1 MSDFINKLKESDST
15 SADMFAP
22 FEELL
27 NLPDEEFDKTYPSFK
42 SELEKLLT
50 GPEIDKIIYDSAKT
64 AGYADI
70 EKEKEALEEMLK
82 EIADDDSLSENKKD
96 LLITIFKTTI
106 NRGFTYMANP
116 RERISVKILKMND
129 DAVIPSYAHDTDAG
143 ADVYS
148 CEDITIEAGETKLV
162 HTGLKFE
169 IPSGYEVQVR
179 PRSGNSL
186 KTKIRIANTPG
197 TIDSNYRGELGV
209 IVDNTGTEP
218 INITKGFKIA
228 QILIAPTPMMEF
240 TVVDKLANSDRGEG
254 GYGSTDKS

>member
-1 MSDFINKLKESDST
+1 MSDFINKLKENNST
-15 SADMFAP
+15 SADMFTP

-27 NLPDEEFDKTYPSFK
+27 NLPDEEFDKVYPSFK
-42 SELEKLLT
+42 GELEKLLA
-50 GPEIDKIIYDSAKT
+50 GPEIDKIIYDSAKA
-64 AGYADI
+64 AGPADI
-70 EKEKEALEEMLK
+70 QKEKEALEEMLK
-82 EIADDDSLSENKKD
+82 EIANDDSLSENKKD

-106 NRGFTYMANP
+106 SRGFTYIANP
-116 RERISVKILKMND
+116 RERIGVKILKMND

-143 ADVYS
+143 ADIYS
-148 CEDITIEAGETKLV
+148 CEDITIDAGKTKLV
-162 HTGLKFE
+162 HTGLKLE

-197 TIDSNYRGELGV
+197 TIDSSYRGELGV
-209 IVDNTGTEP
+209 VVDNIGTEP

-240 TVVDKLANSDRGEG
+240 TVVDKLADSDRGEG